1 MKDFIFICIMCGAF
15 VAFVGGLVY
24 AHISWAKE
32 QIKKAYERGYAEGR
46 ADDERRTD
54 RAF

>member
-24 AHISWAKE
+24 AHISWARE
-32 QIKKAYERGYAEGR
+32 QIDKAYKKGYEDGKR
-46 ADDERRTD
+46 SRHD
-54 RAF
+54 

>member
-1 MKDFIFICIMCGAF
+1 MKDFILITIMCGAF
-15 VAFVGGLVY
+15 TFFVAGLIY

-46 ADDERRTD
+46 LNDESRSNRET
-54 RAF
+54 